1 MNIYLIAK
9 KLSHSF
15 SKPIHNELSDYSYEY
30 KELEGNELKEFFT
43 KKEFDGLNVTIPY
56 KRAVMEFLDEISE
69 EAQKIGAVNTVLNQN
84 GKLIGYNT
92 DYYGFCYEIKESGA
106 EIKGKD
112 VVVLGNGGASKTVVC
127 VCTDMG
133 AKSVRVVTSAE
144 LRAGDVE
151 KYYDAHIV
159 VNATPVGMY
168 PDTGIAVVDINKFTN
183 CEAVLD
189 LIYNPS
195 ETQLLLDADKKGIKT
210 ANGLGMLVAQA
221 KRACEIFTG
230 ESVEDAKI
238 SFIRSSIEKQ
248 TKNIILIGMP
258 GCGKSTVGKEL
269 AEKMNREF
277 FDCDEEIAKRGETP
291 AELIEKYGEEHFR
304 QIESE
309 VLRELCKK
317 SGCVIA
323 TGGGVVTRLENYDPL
338 FQNGIIIFIDR
349 SNELLATKGRPLSSG
364 GLDALKKLHK
374 TRLPL
379 YERFAHFTVDGNG
392 SISEVGDRILA
403 LLKELEG

>member
-30 KELEGNELKEFFT
+30 KELEGNELKEFFI

-56 KRAVMEFLDEISE
+56 KGAVMEFLDEISE
-69 EAQKIGAVNTVLNQN
+69 EAQKIGAVNTVLNRS

-92 DYYGFCYEIKESGA
+92 DYYGFCYEIRESGA

-127 VCTDMG
+127 VCSDMG
-133 AKSVRVVTSAE
+133 AKSVRVVNSAE

-195 ETQLLLDADKKGIKT
+195 ETQLLLDAQKRDIKT

-291 AELIEKYGEEHFR
+291 SELIKKYGEEHFR

-323 TGGGVVTRLENYDPL
+323 TGGGAVTRERNYDIIR
-338 FQNGIIIFIDR
+338 QNATVVFIERDIKR
-349 SNELLATKGRPLSSG
+349 LATRGRPLSQG
-364 GLDALKKLHK
+364 GEEKLINMYEI
-374 TRLPL
+374 RYPL
-379 YERFAHFTVDGNG
+379 YKKFSHFSVQ
-392 SISEVGDRILA
+392 SQKHSEKTAELIL
-403 LLKELEG
+403 KNME

>member
-15 SKPIHNELSDYSYEY
+15 SKPIHNALADYSYEY
-30 KELEGNELKEFFT
+30 KELEEKELKEFFR

-56 KRAVMEFLDEISE
+56 KQAVIEFLDEISE
-69 EAQKIGAVNTVLNQN
+69 EAQKIGAVNTVVNRN
-84 GKLIGYNT
+84 GKLKGYNT

-106 EIKGKD
+106 DIKNKD
-112 VVVLGNGGASKTVVC
+112 VVVLGNGGAAKTVVC
-127 VCTDMG
+127 VCNDLG
-133 AKSVRVVTSAE
+133 AKSVRVVSSSE

-151 KYYDAHIV
+151 KYCDANIV
-159 VNATPVGMY
+159 INATPVGMY
-168 PDTGIAVVDINKFTN
+168 PDTGTAVVDISKFTK

-195 ETQLLLDADKKGIKT
+195 KTQLLLDAEKRGIKT

-230 ESVEDAKI
+230 ESVEDIKI
-238 SFIRSSIEKQ
+238 SEIRSSIENE
-248 TKNIILIGMP
+248 TKNIVLIGMP
-258 GCGKSTVGKEL
+258 GCGKSTVGKGI
-269 AEKMNREF
+269 AEKTDREF
-277 FDCDEEIAKRGETP
+277 FDCDEEIAKLGQTP

-304 QIESE
+304 RIETE

-323 TGGGVVTRLENYDPL
+323 TGGGAVTRERNYDIIN
-338 FQNGIIIFIDR
+338 QNATVVFIERDIKK
-349 SNELLATKGRPLSSG
+349 LATNGRPLSQG
-364 GLDALKKLHK
+364 GEEKLAK
-374 TRLPL
+374 MYEVRYPL
-379 YERFAHFTVDGNG
+379 YKKFSHFSVQSQNH
-392 SISEVGDRILA
+392 SEKTAKLILKN
-403 LLKELEG
+403 L

>member
-9 KLSHSF
+9 KLGHSF
-15 SKPIHNELSDYSYEY
+15 SKPIHNALADYSYEY
-30 KELEGNELKEFFT
+30 KELEEKELKEFFR

-69 EAQKIGAVNTVLNQN
+69 EAQKIGAVNTVVNKN
-84 GKLIGYNT
+84 GKLTGYNT

-106 EIKGKD
+106 DIRNKD

-127 VCTDMG
+127 VCSDLG
-133 AKSVRVVTSAE
+133 AKSVRVVSSSE

-168 PDTGIAVVDINKFTN
+168 PDTGIAVVDISKFTK

-195 ETQLLLDADKKGIKT
+195 KTQLLLDAEKRGIKT

-230 ESVEDAKI
+230 ERVEDIKI
-238 SFIRSSIEKQ
+238 SEIRSSIENE
-248 TKNIILIGMP
+248 TKNIVLIGMP
-258 GCGKSTVGKEL
+258 GCGKSTVGKGI
-269 AEKMNREF
+269 AEKTDREF
-277 FDCDEEIAKRGETP
+277 FDCDEEIAKLGQTP

-304 QIESE
+304 RIETE

-323 TGGGVVTRLENYDPL
+323 TGGGAVTRERNYDIIH
-338 FQNGIIIFIDR
+338 QNATVVFIERDIKK
-349 SNELLATKGRPLSSG
+349 LATNGRPLSQG
-364 GLDALKKLHK
+364 GEKKLAK
-374 TRLPL
+374 MYEVRYPL
-379 YERFAHFTVDGNG
+379 YKKFSHFSVQSQNH
-392 SISEVGDRILA
+392 SEKTAELILKN
-403 LLKELEG
+403 L

>member
-1 MNIYLIAK
+1 MKIFLIAK
-9 KLSHSF
+9 KLAHSF
-15 SKPIHNELSDYSYEY
+15 SKPIHNKLSDYSYEY
-30 KELEGNELKEFFT
+30 KELEENELKEFFI

-56 KRAVMEFLDEISE
+56 KRAVMKFLDEISE
-69 EAQKIGAVNTVLNQN
+69 EAQKIGAVNTVLNRN

-92 DYYGFCYEIKESGA
+92 DYYGFCYEIRESGA

-112 VVVLGNGGASKTVVC
+112 VVVLGNGGASKTIVC

-133 AKSVRVVTSAE
+133 ARSVRVATSAE

-151 KYYDAHIV
+151 KYYDAHIL

-168 PDTGIAVVDINKFTN
+168 PDTGIAVVNINKFTK

-195 ETQLLLDADKKGIKT
+195 ETQLLLDAQKRGIKT

-221 KRACEIFTG
+221 KRACEIFTS

-238 SFIRSSIEKQ
+238 SEIRSSIEKQ
-248 TKNIILIGMP
+248 TKNVILIGMP

-277 FDCDEEIAKRGETP
+277 FDCDDEIAKRGETP

-304 QIESE
+304 KIESE

-323 TGGGVVTRLENYDPL
+323 TGGGAVTRERNYDIIH
-338 FQNGIIIFIDR
+338 QNATVVFIERDIKR
-349 SNELLATKGRPLSSG
+349 LATNGRPLSQG
-364 GLDALKKLHK
+364 GENKLFNMYEI
-374 TRLPL
+374 RYPL
-379 YERFAHFTVDGNG
+379 YKKFSHFSVESQEHSKKTADL
-392 SISEVGDRILA
+392 ILEN
-403 LLKELEG
+403 L